1 MTKRF
6 KICHFSDLHLTALDN
21 GRRSEAR
28 LPHLR
33 LKGMNEA
40 FRAVL
45 RSIKVQNSDLILI
58 TGDVTDKGDHETW
71 LRFNEILKSAD
82 VREKT
87 KVVIGNHDVCG
98 LKGFVRPMD
107 RKLLKTFDI
116 ERLKRSMTTIG
127 FRHDY
132 PWAERVSG
140 EIVIFGIDSNN
151 SGNVGALDNAI
162 GRIGKF
168 QLEAFARL
176 LKAHK
181 EVPVKIV
188 ALHHSPNIPGRAT
201 QIRRKGKADP
211 EWVRFTHEIPKEDRW
226 ALRFLCLSHGVR
238 LIVHGH
244 LHEQEDRRV
253 NGIRIIGAPSTTQPV
268 ADEFGKLF
276 RFYRYIVAR
285 TSTGR
290 YRISTEVCEVREE

>member
-1 MTKRF
+1 MRKQF
-6 KICHFSDLHLTALDN
+6 KICHLSDLHLTALDN
-21 GRRSEAR
+21 GRRSEPK
-28 LPHLR
+28 LPHQR
-33 LKGMNEA
+33 LKGMNDA
-40 FRAVL
+40 FRTVVSS
-45 RSIKVQNSDLILI
+45 RKVKNSDLILI
-58 TGDVTDKGDHETW
+58 TGDITDKGDHETW
-71 LRFNEILKSAD
+71 LRFNEIVTSAGIK
-82 VREKT
+82 EKT
-87 KVVIGNHDVCG
+87 KIVVGNHDICG
-98 LKGFVRPMD
+98 LKGFVRPID
-107 RKLLKTFDI
+107 KRLLRALDI
-116 ERLKRSMTTIG
+116 KRLKRSMTNIG

-132 PWAERVSG
+132 PWAERLSE

-151 SGNVGALDNAI
+151 SGNFGALDNAI

-176 LKAHK
+176 LRKHR
-181 EVPVKIV
+181 ETPVKIV

-201 QIRRKGKADP
+201 QIERKGQADP

-268 ADEFGKLF
+268 VTEFCESYQ
-276 RFYRYIVAR
+276 FYRYKVGR
-285 TSTGR
+285 TRSGR
-290 YRISTEVCEVREE
+290 HRISTEVCQVRKE

>member
-21 GRRSEAR
+21 GRRSEPK
-28 LPHLR
+28 LPHRRLR
-33 LKGMNEA
+33 GMNEA
-40 FRAVL
+40 FRTVL
-45 RSIKVQNSDLILI
+45 RSIKVQKSDLILI
-58 TGDVTDKGDHETW
+58 TGDVTDKGDYETW

-98 LKGFVRPMD
+98 MKGFVRPMD
-107 RKLLKTFDI
+107 KRLLKTFDI
-116 ERLKRSMTTIG
+116 ERLRRSMTTIG

-132 PWAERVSG
+132 PWAEKLNE

-162 GRIGKF
+162 GRIGRF

-176 LKAHK
+176 LKTHK
-181 EVPVKIV
+181 ETPVKIV

-201 QIRRKGKADP
+201 QIQRKGKADP

-268 ADEFGKLF
+268 ENELGESY
-276 RFYRYIVAR
+276 RFYRYIVVR

-290 YRISTEVCEVREE
+290 HRISTEVCQVRKK